1 MPTPAHGPQAIDVAA
16 ITRPV
21 TKWSVTV
28 MEAAQVPWAFRHAFH
43 LMRSGRPG
51 PVHIALPL
59 DVQKEIIEYDTITE
73 VPKTPEWVRGV
84 INLRGSVVPV
94 IDLAVKFRQAPSV
107 AGKLTCIVITEVE
120 CEGEATV
127 MGVMADSVRQVID
140 LKPEE
145 IEEPPTF
152 GTRVKVDYLIGMAR
166 AGKKFCLIL
175 DTEKVLSTDE
185 LLELPDSVA
194 EPENLEP
201 GDTSGEVPV
210 VVDASPGELEEPTE
224 SSPE

>member
-1 MPTPAHGPQAIDVAA
+1 MQIKQETNPITERGVQQYLTFMIGAEEYAISLLKV
-16 ITRPV
+16 
-21 TKWSVTV
+21 
-28 MEAAQVPWAFRHAFH
+28 
-43 LMRSGRPG
+43 
-51 PVHIALPL
+51 
-59 DVQKEIIEYDTITE
+59 KEIIEYDTITE

-94 IDLAVKFRQAPSV
+94 IDLAVKFRQSPSV

-127 MGVMADSVRQVID
+127 MGVMVDSVRQVID
-140 LKPEE
+140 LKPQE

-152 GTRVKVDYLIGMAR
+152 GTRVKVDYLLGMAR

-185 LLELPDSVA
+185 LLELPDSIA
-194 EPENLEP
+194 DPENLEP
-201 GDTSGEVPV
+201 GDASGQAPV
-210 VVDASPGELEEPTE
+210 VVDASLGELEEPAE

>member
-1 MPTPAHGPQAIDVAA
+1 MQIKEEETNPMTE
-16 ITRPV
+16 R
-21 TKWSVTV
+21 
-28 MEAAQVPWAFRHAFH
+28 E
-43 LMRSGRPG
+43 
-51 PVHIALPL
+51 
-59 DVQKEIIEYDTITE
+59 VQQYLTFMIGAEEYAVSLLKVKEIIEYDTITE

-94 IDLAVKFRQAPSV
+94 IDLAVKFRQSPSV

-140 LKPEE
+140 LKPQE
-145 IEEPPTF
+145 IEEPPSF
-152 GTRVKVDYLIGMAR
+152 GTRVKVDYLLGMAR

-185 LLELPDSVA
+185 LLELPDSEA

-201 GDTSGEVPV
+201 GEASGETPV
-210 VVDASPGELEEPTE
+210 VVDASLGGPEEPAE

>member
-1 MPTPAHGPQAIDVAA
+1 MQIKEEEKNP
-16 ITRPV
+16 ITER
-21 TKWSVTV
+21 
-28 MEAAQVPWAFRHAFH
+28 
-43 LMRSGRPG
+43 
-51 PVHIALPL
+51 
-59 DVQKEIIEYDTITE
+59 DVQQYLTFMIGAEEYAVSLLKVKEIIEYDTITE

-107 AGKLTCIVITEVE
+107 AGKITCIVITEVE

-145 IEEPPTF
+145 IEEPPSF
-152 GTRVKVDYLIGMAR
+152 GTRVKVDYLLGMAR

-201 GDTSGEVPV
+201 GDASGEAPV
-210 VVDASPGELEEPTE
+210 VVDASMGELEQPAE

>member
-1 MPTPAHGPQAIDVAA
+1 MQIKEEETNP
-16 ITRPV
+16 
-21 TKWSVTV
+21 
-28 MEAAQVPWAFRHAFH
+28 
-43 LMRSGRPG
+43 
-51 PVHIALPL
+51 IAER
-59 DVQKEIIEYDTITE
+59 DVQQYLTFMIGNEEYAVSLLKVKEIIEYDTITE

-94 IDLAVKFRQAPSV
+94 IDLAVKFRQSPSV

-140 LKPEE
+140 QKPQE
-145 IEEPPTF
+145 IEEPPSF
-152 GTRVKVDYLIGMAR
+152 GTRVKVDYLLGMAR

-194 EPENLEP
+194 EPENLAPE
-201 GDTSGEVPV
+201 DASGEVAA
-210 VVDASPGELEEPTE
+210 VVDASLSGPEEPAE

>member
-1 MPTPAHGPQAIDVAA
+1 MQIKEEEMNP
-16 ITRPV
+16 ITER
-21 TKWSVTV
+21 
-28 MEAAQVPWAFRHAFH
+28 
-43 LMRSGRPG
+43 
-51 PVHIALPL
+51 
-59 DVQKEIIEYDTITE
+59 DVQQYLTFMIGAEEYAVSLLKVKEIIEYDTITE

-94 IDLAVKFRQAPSV
+94 IDLAVKFRQSPSV

-140 LKPEE
+140 LKPQE
-145 IEEPPTF
+145 IEEPPSF
-152 GTRVKVDYLIGMAR
+152 GTRVKVDYLLGMAR

-175 DTEKVLSTDE
+175 DTEKVLSTNE
-185 LLELPDSVA
+185 LLELPDSEA

-201 GDTSGEVPV
+201 GGTSGEVPV
-210 VVDASPGELEEPTE
+210 VVDDSLGGPEEPAE
-224 SSPE
+224 SSHE

>member
-1 MPTPAHGPQAIDVAA
+1 MQIKEETNP
-16 ITRPV
+16 ITER
-21 TKWSVTV
+21 
-28 MEAAQVPWAFRHAFH
+28 
-43 LMRSGRPG
+43 
-51 PVHIALPL
+51 
-59 DVQKEIIEYDTITE
+59 DVQQYLTFMIGAEEYAVSLLKVKEIIEYDTITE

-94 IDLAVKFRQAPSV
+94 IDLAVKFRQSPSV
-107 AGKLTCIVITEVE
+107 SGKLTCIVITEVA

-127 MGVMADSVRQVID
+127 MGVMVDSVRQVID
-140 LKPEE
+140 LKPQE

-152 GTRVKVDYLIGMAR
+152 GTRVKVDYLLGMAR

-194 EPENLEP
+194 EPENLET
-201 GDTSGEVPV
+201 GDASGGAPV
-210 VVDASPGELEEPTE
+210 VVDASLGELEEPAE

>member
-1 MPTPAHGPQAIDVAA
+1 MQIAPQETTPDNRQ
-16 ITRPV
+16 
-21 TKWSVTV
+21 
-28 MEAAQVPWAFRHAFH
+28 QVQQH
-43 LMRSGRPG
+43 LTFMIGGEEFAVSLLK
-51 PVHIALPL
+51 V
-59 DVQKEIIEYDTITE
+59 KEIIEYDTITE

-94 IDLAVKFRQAPSV
+94 IDLAVKFGQSPSV

-127 MGVMADSVRQVID
+127 MGVMLDSVRQVID
-140 LKPEE
+140 LKPQE

-152 GTRVKVDYLIGMAR
+152 GTRVKVDYLLGMAR

-185 LLELPDSVA
+185 LLELPDSVV
-194 EPENLEP
+194 EPDNPEP
-201 GDTSGEVPV
+201 GDASGEVPV
-210 VVDASPGELEEPTE
+210 VVDASLGELEEPAE